1 MSGVGIGQRLRRAGR
16 WLRVKWHLATRGAA
30 VPFALRCHGYAV
42 KLSLDEQIQRDIAL
56 GNFEP
61 EESGWVEDFLKPGMV
76 FVDVGANIGLYS
88 LLAASRVGSRG
99 RVVAFEPSPYCQDRL
114 QATVKANAISQITI
128 ERTALGDAPGELELV
143 VEHQGL
149 HSPSFLAKEGDL
161 RYRVPVTTFDAYL
174 ARSGLGHVDLMKI
187 DVEGF
192 EPNVIR
198 GAAAA
203 LRQGAVGAILC
214 ELNEVWLGRNASSP
228 DQLDGMIR
236 SFGFLP
242 ARTRRYDYFRN
253 VLYTRVP

>member
-1 MSGVGIGQRLRRAGR
+1 MSGGGIGQRLQWAGR
-16 WLRVKWHLATRGAA
+16 RLRVRWHLATRGAA
-30 VPFALRCHGYAV
+30 VPFAIRCCGYDL
-42 KLSLDEQIQRDIAL
+42 KLALDEQIQRDIAL
-56 GNFEP
+56 GQFEL
-61 EESGWVEDFLKPGMV
+61 EESGWVEAFLQPGMV

-88 LLAASRVGSRG
+88 LLAASRVGSQG
-99 RVVAFEPSPYCQDRL
+99 KVIAFEPSPYCHDRF
-114 QATVKANAISQITI
+114 QATVTANAISQIAI
-128 ERTALGDAPGELELV
+128 ERTALGDAPGELDLV

-203 LRQGAVGAILC
+203 LRRGAVGAILC
-214 ELNEVWLGRNASSP
+214 ELNEVWLGRNACSP

-236 SFGFLP
+236 SYGFLP
-242 ARTRRYDYFRN
+242 TQIRSYDYFRN
-253 VLYTRVP
+253 VLYTRA